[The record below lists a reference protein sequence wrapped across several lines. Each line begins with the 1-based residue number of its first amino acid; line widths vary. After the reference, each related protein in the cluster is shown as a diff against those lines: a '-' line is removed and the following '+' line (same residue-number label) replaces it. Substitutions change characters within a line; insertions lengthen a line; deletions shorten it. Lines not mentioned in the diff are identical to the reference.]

1 MRLTKRILENMV
13 RKALNEGPVTGKAM
27 KTVILKRL
35 NSIKATLEKVAV
47 SDDMTKEDLMD
58 SLAGADHAEKDKDG
72 IMFTVFAPG
81 DIGSGIDSGS
91 KEEPSD
97 PEKDELE
104 KLKAARKKEKE
115 EEIRRTEEELD
126 LLVRRQGGKEEPS
139 DPDKD
144 ELEKLRAARKK
155 EREDLESGKTIE
167 DRKAGWEIEGEKKL
181 DSTGRKKLDR
191 VTDPLDRLEFGGK

>member
-13 RKALNEGPVTGKAM
+13 RKALNEGPATGKAM
-27 KTVILKRL
+27 KAVILKRL

-47 SDDMTKEDLMD
+47 SDDMSKEDLMD
-58 SLAGADHAEKDKDG
+58 SLAGADHAERDKDG
-72 IMFTVFAPG
+72 IIFTVFAPG
-81 DIGSGIDSGS
+81 DIGSGIDSG
-91 KEEPSD
+91 
-97 PEKDELE
+97 
-104 KLKAARKKEKE
+104 R
-115 EEIRRTEEELD
+115 
-126 LLVRRQGGKEEPS
+126 KEEPS

-181 DSTGRKKLDR
+181 DSTGRKNN
-191 VTDPLDRLEFGGK
+191 PLRNAKP